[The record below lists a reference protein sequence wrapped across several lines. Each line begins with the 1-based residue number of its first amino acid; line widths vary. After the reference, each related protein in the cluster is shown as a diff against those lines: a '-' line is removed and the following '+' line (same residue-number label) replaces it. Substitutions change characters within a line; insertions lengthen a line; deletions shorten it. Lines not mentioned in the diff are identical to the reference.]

1 MYKINSV
8 RTIKLQRK
16 DFFIMTRQEL
26 LKVSEIAREAGVT
39 LRTIRYYDE
48 LGLITPACRTDS
60 NYRLYD
66 KSSIRAIKLINNLK
80 SLGFTLEEIK
90 ELFESSSA
98 EEKTY
103 MATIKRTRDILLAK
117 ALRSYQMILRI
128 LLKLLKNALTVAKNG
143 EKFYL
148 ASLIV
153 ITVMFISNFKGS
165 FRANYD

>member
-103 MATIKRTRDILLAK
+103 MATIKRTRDILLAEK
-117 ALRSYQMILRI
+117 KKVEEQLKSLKKLSNDIENSLETIEKCFDCRKERGEILPCKPDCNNSDVHI
-128 LLKLLKNALTVAKNG
+128 
-143 EKFYL
+143 KF
-148 ASLIV
+148 
-153 ITVMFISNFKGS
+153 
-165 FRANYD
+165 